1 MSETKRYTIR
11 LDSAVA
17 EYYESLATSQ
27 GEKTSTFLSR
37 VLTNHHQTIG
47 IKHQADRIE
56 DMVDKM
62 DKRLDEF
69 EDKNNLKE
77 KYFEDFS
84 GLYMMLLW
92 LLMKNGASK
101 DEIRS
106 MQAKAAVYA
115 ENNFG
120 ESN

>member
-17 EYYESLATSQ
+17 EYYEGLATSQ
-27 GEKTSTFLSR
+27 DEKISTFLSR

-84 GLYMMLLW
+84 GMYMMLLW